1 MYLRRMTP
9 HNRDVAIFTTIAELH
24 AYLADARRSGA
35 TVGCVPTM
43 GYLHDGHASL
53 IREAAARHSV
63 VVVSIFVNPTQFG
76 PSEDFERYPR
86 DFDRDRAIV
95 AEAGGT
101 AIFFPSVEEMYPS
114 GARSTIHI
122 DGVTEM
128 LEGAQRPTHF
138 DGVATV
144 VSRLFEAML
153 PDEAYFGQK
162 DYQQTLVV
170 RKLVETSPL
179 DVVHRVKI
187 TVRPTQ
193 REDDGLAR
201 SSRNVYLSPEDRADA
216 PVIFRALMRAQ
227 TAYRNGERTSDALER
242 LMQDEL
248 ATVPRLHVEY
258 ATAVDANT
266 LQHATAYA
274 PSQTIVLLIAA
285 RLGSTRLIDNV
296 VVDPTA

>member
-35 TVGCVPTM
+35 TIGCVPTM

-53 IREAAARHSV
+53 IREAAAHHSV

>member
-1 MYLRRMTP
+1 MYLRRMKTQE
-9 HNRDVAIFTTIAELH
+9 RDVMVFRTIEELH
-24 AYLADARRSGA
+24 DYLATARERGD

-53 IREAAARHSV
+53 IREAAQHHKV

-86 DFDRDRAIV
+86 DFERDQAIV

-153 PDEAYFGQK
+153 PDEAFFGQK

-187 TVRPTQ
+187 TVLATQ
-193 REDDGLAR
+193 RDADGLAR
-201 SSRNVYLSPEDRADA
+201 SSRNVYLSTEDRSDA
-216 PVIFRALMRAQ
+216 PVIYRALLRAQ
-227 TAYRNGERTSDALER
+227 NAFRNGERASDALES
-242 LMQDEL
+242 LMREEL
-248 ATVPRLHVEY
+248 ATVPRLDVEY
-258 ATAVDANT
+258 ATAVDATT
-266 LQHATAYA
+266 LQHADHYA
-274 PSQTIVLLIAA
+274 QGQSIVLLIAA

>member
-1 MYLRRMTP
+1 
-9 HNRDVAIFTTIAELH
+9 
-24 AYLADARRSGA
+24 
-35 TVGCVPTM
+35 M

-53 IREAAARHSV
+53 IREAAAHHKV

-86 DFDRDRAIV
+86 DFDRDLAIV
-95 AEAGGT
+95 SGAGGT

-170 RKLVETSPL
+170 KRLVATSPL
-179 DVVHRVKI
+179 EAVNRVTI
-187 TVRPTQ
+187 TVLSTQ
-193 REDDGLAR
+193 REVDGLAR
-201 SSRNVYLSPEDRADA
+201 SSRNVYLSQEDRADA
-216 PVIFRALMRAQ
+216 PVIFRALSRARM
-227 TAYRNGERTSDALER
+227 AYADGERSATVLEQ
-242 LMQDEL
+242 LMLDEL
-248 ATVPRLHVEY
+248 ATVQRLQVEY
-258 ATAVDANT
+258 ATAVDAAT
-266 LQHATAYA
+266 LLTSTVFADEQH
-274 PSQTIVLLIAA
+274 IVLLVAA
-285 RLGSTRLIDNV
+285 RLGSTRLIDNLV
-296 VVDPTA
+296 IDPTA

>member
-53 IREAAARHSV
+53 IREAAAHHSV

-258 ATAVDANT
+258 ATAVDANS

>member
-1 MYLRRMTP
+1 MYLRRMKTQE
-9 HNRDVAIFTTIAELH
+9 RDVMVFRTIEELH
-24 AYLADARRSGA
+24 DYLATARERGD

-53 IREAAARHSV
+53 IREAAQHHKV

-86 DFDRDRAIV
+86 DFERDHAIV

-153 PDEAYFGQK
+153 PDEAFFGQK

-179 DVVHRVKI
+179 DVVHHVKI
-187 TVRPTQ
+187 TVLATQ
-193 REDDGLAR
+193 RDADGLAR
-201 SSRNVYLSPEDRADA
+201 SSRNVYLSTEDRSDA
-216 PVIFRALMRAQ
+216 PVIYRALLRAQ
-227 TAYRNGERTSDALER
+227 NAFRNGERASDALES
-242 LMQDEL
+242 LMREEL
-248 ATVPRLHVEY
+248 ATVPRLDVEY
-258 ATAVDANT
+258 ATAVDATT
-266 LQHATAYA
+266 LQHADHYA
-274 PSQTIVLLIAA
+274 QGQSIVLLIAA

-296 VVDPTA
+296 VIAPQA

>member
-1 MYLRRMTP
+1 MYLRRMKTQE
-9 HNRDVAIFTTIAELH
+9 RDVMVFRTIEELH
-24 AYLADARRSGA
+24 DYLATARERGD

-53 IREAAARHSV
+53 IREAAQHHKV

-86 DFDRDRAIV
+86 DFERDHAIV

-153 PDEAYFGQK
+153 PDEAFFGQK

-187 TVRPTQ
+187 TVLATQ
-193 REDDGLAR
+193 RDADGLAR
-201 SSRNVYLSPEDRADA
+201 SSRNVYLSTEDRSDA
-216 PVIFRALMRAQ
+216 PVIYRALLRAQ
-227 TAYRNGERTSDALER
+227 NAFRNGERASDALES
-242 LMQDEL
+242 LMREEL
-248 ATVPRLHVEY
+248 ATVPRLDVEY
-258 ATAVDANT
+258 ATAVDATT
-266 LQHATAYA
+266 LQHADHYA
-274 PSQTIVLLIAA
+274 QGQSIVLLIAA

-296 VVDPTA
+296 VIDPQA

>member
-1 MYLRRMTP
+1 MTP
-9 HNRDVAIFTTIAELH
+9 ENRDVLIFTAIPELH
-24 AYLADARRSGA
+24 AYLAEARQAGA

-53 IREAAARHSV
+53 IREAAAHHPV

-86 DFDRDRAIV
+86 DFERDRAIV
-95 AEAGGT
+95 EEAGGT

-122 DGVTEM
+122 DSVTEM

-153 PDEAYFGQK
+153 PNEAYFGQK

-179 DVVHRVKI
+179 DVVHRVTI
-187 TVRPTQ
+187 TVLPTQ
-193 REDDGLAR
+193 RETDGLAR
-201 SSRNVYLSPEDRADA
+201 SSRNVYLSLDDRADA
-216 PVIFRALMRAQ
+216 PVIYRALMRA
-227 TAYRNGERTSDALER
+227 TSAYRAGERSSSVLEQI
-242 LMQDEL
+242 MHEEL
-248 ATVPRLHVEY
+248 ATVPRMQVEY
-258 ATAVDANT
+258 ATAVNANT
-266 LQHATAYA
+266 LQPMSTF
-274 PSQTIVLLIAA
+274 PDGQTVVLLVAA
-285 RLGSTRLIDNV
+285 RLGTTRLIDNHV
-296 VVDPTA
+296 INPTV

>member
-1 MYLRRMTP
+1 MYLRRMKTQE
-9 HNRDVAIFTTIAELH
+9 RDVMVFRTIEELH
-24 AYLADARRSGA
+24 DYLATARKRGD

-43 GYLHDGHASL
+43 GYLHVGHASL
-53 IREAAARHSV
+53 IREAAQHHNV

-86 DFDRDRAIV
+86 DFERDQAIV

-153 PDEAYFGQK
+153 PDEAFFGQK

-187 TVRPTQ
+187 TVLATQ
-193 REDDGLAR
+193 RDADGLAR
-201 SSRNVYLSPEDRADA
+201 SSRNVYLSTEDRSDA
-216 PVIFRALMRAQ
+216 PVIYRALLRAQ
-227 TAYRNGERTSDALER
+227 NAFRNGERASDALES
-242 LMQDEL
+242 LMREEL
-248 ATVPRLHVEY
+248 ATVPRLDVEY
-258 ATAVDANT
+258 ATAVDATT
-266 LQHATAYA
+266 LQHADHYA
-274 PSQTIVLLIAA
+274 QGQSIVLLIAA

-296 VVDPTA
+296 VIDPQA

>member
-1 MYLRRMTP
+1 MYLRRMKTQE
-9 HNRDVAIFTTIAELH
+9 RDVMVFRTIEELH
-24 AYLADARRSGA
+24 EYLATARERGD

-53 IREAAARHSV
+53 VREAAQHHKV

-86 DFDRDRAIV
+86 DFERDQAIV

-153 PDEAYFGQK
+153 PDEAFFGQK

-187 TVRPTQ
+187 TVLATQ
-193 REDDGLAR
+193 RDADGLAR
-201 SSRNVYLSPEDRADA
+201 SSRNVYLSTEDRSDA
-216 PVIFRALMRAQ
+216 PVIYRALLRAQ
-227 TAYRNGERTSDALER
+227 NAFRNGERASDALES
-242 LMQDEL
+242 LMREEL
-248 ATVPRLHVEY
+248 ATVPRLDVEY
-258 ATAVDANT
+258 ATAVDATT
-266 LQHATAYA
+266 LQHADHYA
-274 PSQTIVLLIAA
+274 QGQSIVLLIAA

-296 VVDPTA
+296 VIDPQA

>member
-1 MYLRRMTP
+1 MYLRRMKTQE
-9 HNRDVAIFTTIAELH
+9 RDVMVFRTIEELH
-24 AYLADARRSGA
+24 DYLATARERGD

-53 IREAAARHSV
+53 IREAAQHHKV

-86 DFDRDRAIV
+86 DFERDQAIV

-153 PDEAYFGQK
+153 PDEAFFGQK

-187 TVRPTQ
+187 TVLATQ
-193 REDDGLAR
+193 RDADGLAR
-201 SSRNVYLSPEDRADA
+201 SSRNVYLSTEDRSDA
-216 PVIFRALMRAQ
+216 PVIYRALLRAQ
-227 TAYRNGERTSDALER
+227 NAFRNGERASDALES
-242 LMQDEL
+242 LMREEL
-248 ATVPRLHVEY
+248 ATVPRLDVEY
-258 ATAVDANT
+258 ATAVDATT
-266 LQHATAYA
+266 LQNADHYA
-274 PSQTIVLLIAA
+274 QGQSIVLLIAA

-296 VVDPTA
+296 VIDPQA

>member
-1 MYLRRMTP
+1 MYLRRMKTQE
-9 HNRDVAIFTTIAELH
+9 RDVMVFRTIEELH
-24 AYLADARRSGA
+24 DYLATARERGD

-53 IREAAARHSV
+53 MREAAQHHKV

-86 DFDRDRAIV
+86 DFERDQAIV

-153 PDEAYFGQK
+153 PDEAFFGQK

-187 TVRPTQ
+187 TVLTTQ
-193 REDDGLAR
+193 RDADGLAR
-201 SSRNVYLSPEDRADA
+201 SSRNVYLSTEDRSDA
-216 PVIFRALMRAQ
+216 PVIYRALLRAQ
-227 TAYRNGERTSDALER
+227 NAFRNGERASDALES
-242 LMQDEL
+242 LMREEL
-248 ATVPRLHVEY
+248 ATVPRLDVEY
-258 ATAVDANT
+258 ATAVDATT
-266 LQHATAYA
+266 LQHADHYA
-274 PSQTIVLLIAA
+274 QGQSIVLLIAA

-296 VVDPTA
+296 VIDPQA

>member
-1 MYLRRMTP
+1 MT
-9 HNRDVAIFTTIAELH
+9 HQNRDPEMFTTVDELH
-24 AYLADARRSGA
+24 AFLAEARMQGA

-53 IREAAARHSV
+53 IREAAAHHAV

-86 DFDRDRAIV
+86 DFERDRAIV
-95 AEAGGT
+95 RDAGGT

-114 GARSTIHI
+114 GVRSTIHI
-122 DGVTEM
+122 DGITEM

-170 RKLVETSPL
+170 RRLVETSPL
-179 DVVHRVKI
+179 EVVHRVKI
-187 TVRPTQ
+187 TVLPTQ
-193 REDDGLAR
+193 REQDGLAR
-201 SSRNVYLSPEDRADA
+201 SSRNVYLALEDRTDA
-216 PVIFRALMRAQ
+216 PAIYRALMRARA
-227 TAYRNGERTSDALER
+227 AYDAGERSSSVLEQ
-242 LMQDEL
+242 LMLDEL
-248 ATVPRLHVEY
+248 ATVTRMLVEY
-258 ATAVDANT
+258 AVAVDSASLRGDT
-266 LQHATAYA
+266 IFADEQC
-274 PSQTIVLLIAA
+274 IVLLIAV
-285 RLGSTRLIDNV
+285 RLGTTRLIDNLV
-296 VVDPTA
+296 IDPRA

>member
-1 MYLRRMTP
+1 MYLRRMIP

-35 TVGCVPTM
+35 TIGCVPTM

-53 IREAAARHSV
+53 IREAAAHHSV

-187 TVRPTQ
+187 TVLPTQ

>member
-1 MYLRRMTP
+1 MYLRRMKTQE
-9 HNRDVAIFTTIAELH
+9 RDVMVFRTIEELH
-24 AYLADARRSGA
+24 DYLATARERGD

-53 IREAAARHSV
+53 MREAAQHHKV

-86 DFDRDRAIV
+86 DFERDQAIV

-153 PDEAYFGQK
+153 PDEAFFGQK

-187 TVRPTQ
+187 TVLATQ
-193 REDDGLAR
+193 RDADGLAR
-201 SSRNVYLSPEDRADA
+201 SSRNVYLSTEDRSDA
-216 PVIFRALMRAQ
+216 PVIYRALLRAQ
-227 TAYRNGERTSDALER
+227 NAFRNGERASDALES
-242 LMQDEL
+242 LMREEL
-248 ATVPRLHVEY
+248 ATVPRLDVEY
-258 ATAVDANT
+258 ATAVDATT
-266 LQHATAYA
+266 LQNADHYA
-274 PSQTIVLLIAA
+274 QGQSIVLLIAA

-296 VVDPTA
+296 VIDPQA

>member
-1 MYLRRMTP
+1 MYLRRMKTQE
-9 HNRDVAIFTTIAELH
+9 RDATVFRTIVELH
-24 AYLADARRSGA
+24 DYLAKARGRGD

-53 IREAAARHSV
+53 IREAAQHHKV

-86 DFDRDRAIV
+86 DFERDQAIV
-95 AEAGGT
+95 ADAGGT
-101 AIFFPSVEEMYPS
+101 TIFFPSVTEMYPS

-128 LEGAQRPTHF
+128 LEGAHRPTHF

-153 PDEAYFGQK
+153 PDEAFFGQK

-170 RKLVETSPL
+170 KRLVATSSI
-179 DVVHRVKI
+179 DVVNRV
-187 TVRPTQ
+187 TVTVLATQ
-193 REDDGLAR
+193 RESDGLAR
-201 SSRNVYLSPEDRADA
+201 SSRNVYLSAEDRSDA
-216 PVIFRALMRAQ
+216 PVIFRALLRAQ
-227 TAYRNGERTSDALER
+227 NAFRNGERTADALES
-242 LMQDEL
+242 LMREEL
-248 ATVPRLHVEY
+248 ATVPRLDVEY
-258 ATAVDANT
+258 ATAVDAIT
-266 LQHATAYA
+266 LRHADHYA
-274 PSQTIVLLIAA
+274 QGQSIVLLIAA

-296 VVDPTA
+296 VIESQV

>member
-1 MYLRRMTP
+1 MYLRRMKTQE
-9 HNRDVAIFTTIAELH
+9 RDVMVFRTIEELH
-24 AYLADARRSGA
+24 DYLATARERGD

-53 IREAAARHSV
+53 IREAAQHHKV

-86 DFDRDRAIV
+86 DFERDQAIV

-153 PDEAYFGQK
+153 PDEAFFGQK

-187 TVRPTQ
+187 TVLATQ
-193 REDDGLAR
+193 RDADGLAR
-201 SSRNVYLSPEDRADA
+201 SSRNVYLSTEDRSDA
-216 PVIFRALMRAQ
+216 PVIYRALLRAQ
-227 TAYRNGERTSDALER
+227 NAFRNGERASDALES
-242 LMQDEL
+242 LMREEL
-248 ATVPRLHVEY
+248 ATVPRLDVEY
-258 ATAVDANT
+258 ATAVDATT
-266 LQHATAYA
+266 LQHADHYA
-274 PSQTIVLLIAA
+274 QGQSIVLLIAA

-296 VVDPTA
+296 VIDPQA

>member
-1 MYLRRMTP
+1 MTP

-24 AYLADARRSGA
+24 SYLGDARRSGA
-35 TVGCVPTM
+35 TIGCVPTM

-53 IREAAARHSV
+53 IREAAAHHSV

-187 TVRPTQ
+187 TVLPTQ

>member
-1 MYLRRMTP
+1 MYLRRMNTP
-9 HNRDVAIFTTIAELH
+9 QRDVQVFHTIAELH
-24 AYLADARRSGA
+24 AFLAVQRDAGA

-53 IREAAARHSV
+53 IRVAAAHHRV

-86 DFDRDRAIV
+86 DFERDRAIV

-128 LEGAQRPTHF
+128 LEGAHRPTHF

-187 TVRPTQ
+187 TVLPTQ

-216 PVIFRALMRAQ
+216 PVMYRALMRA
-227 TAYRNGERTSDALER
+227 TAAYTAGERSSRVLEEA
-242 LMQDEL
+242 MHAEL
-248 ATVPRLHVEY
+248 ATVSRMQVEY
-258 ATAVDANT
+258 ATAVVAET
-266 LQHATAYA
+266 LQPAATF
-274 PSQTIVLLIAA
+274 SDDQSVVLLVAA
-285 RLGSTRLIDNV
+285 RLGTTRLIDNHV
-296 VVDPTA
+296 INPTA

>member
-35 TVGCVPTM
+35 TIGCVPTM

-53 IREAAARHSV
+53 IREAAAHHNV

-153 PDEAYFGQK
+153 PDEAFFGQK

-248 ATVPRLHVEY
+248 ATVQRLHVEY
-258 ATAVDANT
+258 ATAVDAAT
-266 LQHATAYA
+266 LQHATSYVS
-274 PSQTIVLLIAA
+274 SQTIVLLIAA

>member
-1 MYLRRMTP
+1 MYLRRMKTQE
-9 HNRDVAIFTTIAELH
+9 RDVMVFRTIEELH
-24 AYLADARRSGA
+24 DYLATARERGD

-53 IREAAARHSV
+53 MREAAQHHKV

-86 DFDRDRAIV
+86 DFERDQAIV

-153 PDEAYFGQK
+153 PDEAFFGQK

-187 TVRPTQ
+187 TVLATQ
-193 REDDGLAR
+193 RDADGLAR
-201 SSRNVYLSPEDRADA
+201 SSRNVYLSTEDRSDA
-216 PVIFRALMRAQ
+216 PVIYRALLRAQ
-227 TAYRNGERTSDALER
+227 NAFRNGERASDALES
-242 LMQDEL
+242 LMREEL
-248 ATVPRLHVEY
+248 ATVPRLDVEY
-258 ATAVDANT
+258 ATAVDATT
-266 LQHATAYA
+266 LQHADHYA
-274 PSQTIVLLIAA
+274 QGQSIVLLIAA

>member
-24 AYLADARRSGA
+24 AYVADARRSGA

-53 IREAAARHSV
+53 IREAATHHSV

-187 TVRPTQ
+187 TVLPTQ

-258 ATAVDANT
+258 ATAVDANS

>member
-1 MYLRRMTP
+1 MIP

-35 TVGCVPTM
+35 TIGCVPTM

-53 IREAAARHSV
+53 IREAAAHHSV

-187 TVRPTQ
+187 TVLPTQ

>member
-1 MYLRRMTP
+1 MVFR
-9 HNRDVAIFTTIAELH
+9 TIEELH
-24 AYLADARRSGA
+24 EYLATARERGD

-53 IREAAARHSV
+53 VREAAQHHKV

-86 DFDRDRAIV
+86 DFERDQAIV

-153 PDEAYFGQK
+153 PDEAFFGQK

-187 TVRPTQ
+187 TVLATQ
-193 REDDGLAR
+193 RDADGLAR
-201 SSRNVYLSPEDRADA
+201 SSRNVYLSTEDRSDA
-216 PVIFRALMRAQ
+216 PVIYRALLRAQ
-227 TAYRNGERTSDALER
+227 NAFRNGERASDALES
-242 LMQDEL
+242 LMREEL
-248 ATVPRLHVEY
+248 ATVPRLDVEY
-258 ATAVDANT
+258 ATAVDATT
-266 LQHATAYA
+266 LQHADHYA
-274 PSQTIVLLIAA
+274 QGQSIVLLIAA

-296 VVDPTA
+296 VIDPQA

>member
-1 MYLRRMTP
+1 MKTQE
-9 HNRDVAIFTTIAELH
+9 RDVMVFRTIEELH
-24 AYLADARRSGA
+24 DYLATARERGD

-53 IREAAARHSV
+53 MREAAQHHKV

-86 DFDRDRAIV
+86 DFERDQAIV

-153 PDEAYFGQK
+153 PDEAFFGQK

-187 TVRPTQ
+187 TVLATQ
-193 REDDGLAR
+193 RDADGLAR
-201 SSRNVYLSPEDRADA
+201 SSRNVYLSTEDRSDA
-216 PVIFRALMRAQ
+216 PVIYRALLRAQ
-227 TAYRNGERTSDALER
+227 NAFRNGERASDALES
-242 LMQDEL
+242 LMREEL
-248 ATVPRLHVEY
+248 ATVPRLDVEY
-258 ATAVDANT
+258 ATAVDATT
-266 LQHATAYA
+266 LQHADHYA
-274 PSQTIVLLIAA
+274 QGQSIVLLIAA

-296 VVDPTA
+296 VIDPQA

>member
-1 MYLRRMTP
+1 MYLRHMNTP
-9 HNRDVAIFTTIAELH
+9 QRDVQVFNTIAELH
-24 AYLADARRSGA
+24 AFLAVQRDAGA

-53 IREAAARHSV
+53 IREAAQHHKV

-153 PDEAYFGQK
+153 PDEAFFGQK

-187 TVRPTQ
+187 TVLATQ
-193 REDDGLAR
+193 RDADGLAR
-201 SSRNVYLSPEDRADA
+201 SSRNVYLSTEDRSDA
-216 PVIFRALMRAQ
+216 PVIYRALLRAQ
-227 TAYRNGERTSDALER
+227 NAFRNGERASDALES
-242 LMQDEL
+242 LMREEL
-248 ATVPRLHVEY
+248 ATVPRLDVEY
-258 ATAVDANT
+258 ATVVDATT
-266 LQHATAYA
+266 LQHADHYA
-274 PSQTIVLLIAA
+274 LGQSIVLLIAA

-296 VVDPTA
+296 VIDPQA

>member
-24 AYLADARRSGA
+24 AYLGDARRSGA
-35 TVGCVPTM
+35 TIGCVPTM

-53 IREAAARHSV
+53 IREAAAHHSV

-266 LQHATAYA
+266 LQHAAAYA
-274 PSQTIVLLIAA
+274 PGQTIVLLIAA

>member
-1 MYLRRMTP
+1 MNTP
-9 HNRDVAIFTTIAELH
+9 QRDVQVFHTIAELH
-24 AYLADARRSGA
+24 TFLATQREAGA

-53 IREAAARHSV
+53 IREAAAHHRV

-86 DFDRDRAIV
+86 DFERDRAIV

-101 AIFFPSVEEMYPS
+101 AIFSPSVEEMYPS

-187 TVRPTQ
+187 TVLPTQ

-201 SSRNVYLSPEDRADA
+201 SSRNVYLSTEDRSDA
-216 PVIFRALMRAQ
+216 PVIYRALLRAQ
-227 TAYRNGERTSDALER
+227 NAFRNGERASDALES
-242 LMQDEL
+242 LMREEL
-248 ATVPRLHVEY
+248 ATVPRLDVEY
-258 ATAVDANT
+258 ATAVDATT
-266 LQHATAYA
+266 LQHADHYA
-274 PSQTIVLLIAA
+274 QGQSIVLLIAA

-296 VVDPTA
+296 VIDPQA